1 MSKLETAFRSRRF
14 WLAVAG
20 VAVAMSDEL
29 GVSIPPN
36 TIQLIVMMFAAWII
50 GDSVRETK

>member
-14 WLAVAG
+14 WLSVAG